1 MRSTDC
7 RLIVFAKAPI
17 PGQVKTRLIPFIGE
31 EAATALH
38 EKLVIH
44 CLKKAIHAQV
54 GLIELWCS
62 PTSRHPFFLHCMKE
76 FQVELHTQPMGDLG
90 RRMAFIFDEALKRAP
105 YVILI
110 GTDAPSL
117 TEADLKE
124 SAEVLLKGID
134 AVISPAEDGGYV
146 LIGLRHEVS
155 DLFTGISWGSNTV
168 MEETRLRL
176 RQLRWRWHE
185 LPERWDVDRLEDLE
199 RLKREGHFIFCEDS
213 L

>member
-1 MRSTDC
+1 
-7 RLIVFAKAPI
+7 
-17 PGQVKTRLIPFIGE
+17 
-31 EAATALH
+31 
-38 EKLVIH
+38 
-44 CLKKAIHAQV
+44 
-54 GLIELWCS
+54 
-62 PTSRHPFFLHCMKE
+62 
-76 FQVELHTQPMGDLG
+76 
-90 RRMAFIFDEALKRAP
+90 
-105 YVILI
+105 LI